1 MLADL
6 VFTTTLTSVIMGKK
20 RKKNS
25 TARAKKAAPSTFS
38 GSLADQLQGVQVTNK
53 PTPKTPQKT
62 KAHAPPRPEEL
73 PSMSDE
79 DIFAR
84 AMSEM
89 THVPKRHKKKSEF
102 SSGMAQKLSKARVFE
117 HINVAPAKP
126 EAPEPKQE
134 PRAHIPAAP
143 ELSLDPT
150 ATPLTDEELFES
162 AVDKMTNADV
172 FMGKYQG
179 DVRGLPKQ
187 TLLEPTLPDP
197 EAGDDA
203 EEPTLSEEEQ
213 RAQLEELREDM
224 LFSHFVG
231 QVDHVAGKNKYYRT
245 KPRAST
251 TKPPEPTYSSET
263 PDGLITPT
271 LPKSGEGLNYVEA
284 LHSSQK
290 GLLNRSKLWAR
301 RNTLQVLNLRG
312 DSIEDALRQLELFVH
327 QAWKDGDKY
336 VRVITGRG
344 LKSTDKHPAIKA
356 TTLQWLE
363 GPGFRYV
370 RGYAPELTSERDYG
384 SLIVALAKKEGKHE
398 RGPKQ

>member
-1 MLADL
+1 
-6 VFTTTLTSVIMGKK
+6 MGKK

-25 TARAKKAAPSTFS
+25 TSRAKKAATSTFS
-38 GSLADQLQGVQVTNK
+38 GSLADQLQSVRVSDK
-53 PTPKTPQKT
+53 PAPKAPKKA
-62 KAHAPPRPEEL
+62 KAHAPPKPEEL

-89 THVPKRHKKKSEF
+89 SHVPKRHKKKSEF
-102 SSGMAQKLSKARVFE
+102 SNTMAQKLSRARVFE
-117 HINVAPAKP
+117 NVNVAPAKP
-126 EAPEPKQE
+126 EAPEPRQE

-143 ELSLDPT
+143 ELSLDPE
-150 ATPLTDEELFES
+150 AKPLTDEELFES

-179 DVRGLPKQ
+179 DVRGIPKQ
-187 TLLEPTLPDP
+187 TLPEPVLP
-197 EAGDDA
+197 
-203 EEPTLSEEEQ
+203 EPQEGATQEPAISEEEQ

-251 TKPPEPTYSSET
+251 TKPPEPAYSSET

-327 QAWKDGDKY
+327 QAWKDGDRY
-336 VRVITGRG
+336 VRIITGRG

-384 SLIVALAKKEGKHE
+384 SMIVAIAKKEDKRE
-398 RGPKQ
+398 RGSKK